1 MMHDSMTHEELQAL
15 VGRALVEPSF
25 CAALLNGQR
34 DACLA
39 EFSLTAEEHDA
50 ASAIAADDL
59 QDYAKQLDGWITTRR
74 QRPAIR
80 PFATPYPTRLA
91 AAA

>member
-1 MMHDSMTHEELQAL
+1 MMHDMTHEELQAL
-15 VGRALVEPSF
+15 VGKALVEPSF

-34 DACLA
+34 EVCLA
-39 EFSLTAEEHDA
+39 EFPLTADEYDA
-50 ASAIAADDL
+50 AATISAADL
-59 QDYAKQLDGWITTRR
+59 QDYARQLDNWITTRR

-80 PFATPYPTRLA
+80 PFASPYPTRLA

>member
-1 MMHDSMTHEELQAL
+1 MIHDNMTHEELQAL

-39 EFSLTAEEHDA
+39 EFPLTTDERA
-50 ASAIAADDL
+50 AAAVIAAEDL
-59 QDYAKQLDGWITTRR
+59 QDYARQLDGWITKQR
-74 QRPAIR
+74 QRPTVR
-80 PFATPYPTRLA
+80 PFATLYHTRMA